1 VDELQEFAMSSNGD
15 RWFLERGA
23 AGQSVVL
30 HKGNPASGG
39 HETRTSVEAFLAKT
53 AASPEREALLAILD
67 VNASPGT
74 LADRD
79 VDKTPSLI
87 LAEEYLRLGGRRL
100 AKVETT
106 SSARGSGTM
115 SLRKQRHFGKTR
127 SSRWM
132 KSSGGRSSFIFL
144 RSATSDPLPDGGV
157 GDHDDEPRLHQ
168 GN

>member
-1 VDELQEFAMSSNGD
+1 MDELQEFAMSSNGD

-100 AKVETT
+100 AKVDDNIVSTRQWNNEP
-106 SSARGSGTM
+106 AEAAAFWKDKIEPM
-115 SLRKQRHFGKTR
+115 DEKQRREVELHLP
-127 SSRWM
+127 S
-132 KSSGGRSSFIFL
+132 I
-144 RSATSDPLPDGGV
+144 SDV
-157 GDHDDEPRLHQ
+157 
-168 GN
+168 